1 MGRAHG
7 ACLGLRSPRQPQR
20 LLLALG
26 EGQAKSD
33 QKDLMGG
40 ATWQGNAEPVILLC
54 IGFFICG
61 MEMFIMTS
69 GG

>member
-1 MGRAHG
+1 MGRVRG
-7 ACLGLRSPRQPQR
+7 ACLGLRSPQR

-40 ATWQGNAEPVILLC
+40 ATWQESAER
-54 IGFFICG
+54 
-61 MEMFIMTS
+61 
-69 GG
+69 